1 MHVFSTYN
9 NYLQRTIKDPEM
21 QFELEGKRTLI
32 FQLIFYVYYFYWSFY
47 FLTRCLFLI

>member
-47 FLTRCLFLI
+47 FLTGCLFLT